1 MPPED
6 HSESETAPAPIIVV
20 WPGGGRERP
29 GVMLTEA
36 LTEAPDADVLL
47 VADGATAA
55 LALPLQA
62 LLGADDELFAI
73 TALTEDRL
81 RGLESGARWTGD
93 LKHRSAHDRAS
104 PERLPRVLVP
114 SSACTLL
121 RRSALELIGGPD
133 TGFTH
138 PDAVLLDLAGR
149 AARLG
154 MSCGLAV
161 DLGPVADGPGT
172 CPPNELQEAGRR
184 HPWLGGALAD
194 ETALDRGPLRAALVR
209 RRAELHRMSVTVD
222 ARTLTARAGGTET
235 YVAGLVLALARSGSV
250 RVRAV
255 MADDTPAGVVDAFA
269 AAGVE
274 RIGYAAAIAG
284 APRTDLVH
292 RPQQVFTPDDL
303 RLLELL
309 GERIVISQLDLIA
322 YRNPSYHADADTWRA
337 LRRTTR
343 LALSSADHVLFLSEH
358 ARRDALA
365 EELLPQTRAG
375 VAGIG
380 VTPPRS
386 DAVRRRPAR
395 LPDDRAL
402 LVMLG
407 ADYAHKNRPFAI
419 RLFDE
424 LRRAH
429 GFDGMLVLAGA
440 HVPHG
445 SSADEEARLLRDDRG
460 LSASVVDLGPV
471 DEPEKAWLASHAAA
485 YLFASSYE
493 GFGLV
498 PLEAAAAGTPCLYS
512 ASSSLRELIDPDAAT
527 IVPWDVARSAA
538 RGVALLRPGPAR
550 ERHLELLRGALERFR
565 WDVVVADVVAAY
577 RTALASAYRGGAAR
591 AFAELQREEYI
602 VALDASLRGL
612 QERVS
617 HGLPLID
624 ADGGLLDRD
633 QRQGLMRLAARPG
646 VSAPLFALL
655 GALGAPERRRWR
667 SDHNEGDDS

>member
-6 HSESETAPAPIIVV
+6 HSESETAPAPTTVL
-20 WPGGGRERP
+20 WPGADGEHP
-29 GVMLTEA
+29 GEAIKKA
-36 LTEAPDADVLL
+36 LTEAPDVDILL
-47 VADGATAA
+47 VADVAAAA
-55 LALPLQA
+55 LAPPLQA
-62 LLGADDELFAI
+62 LLASDDELFAI
-73 TALTEDRL
+73 TALTGERL
-81 RGLESGARWTGD
+81 GGLEPGPAPAEDPSD
-93 LKHRSAHDRAS
+93 PPAHDRAR
-104 PERLPRVLVP
+104 PGPLARVLVP

-133 TGFTH
+133 TGFSH

-149 AARLG
+149 AARHG

-161 DLGPVADGPGT
+161 DLAPVADAPGA
-172 CPPNELQEAGRR
+172 CPPNELREAARR
-184 HPWLGGALAD
+184 YSWLGEALAD

-209 RRAELHRMSVTVD
+209 RRAELHPMSVTVD
-222 ARTLTARAGGTET
+222 ARTLTSGAGGTQT
-235 YVAGLVLALARSGSV
+235 YVAGLVLALARAGSV

-255 MADDTPAGVVDAFA
+255 MADDAPADVADAFA

-274 RIGYAAAIAG
+274 QIGYAAALAG

-322 YRNPSYHADADTWRA
+322 YRDPSYHASADTWRA

-343 LALSSADHVLFLSEH
+343 LALSAADRVLFLSEH

-365 EELLPQTRAG
+365 EELVPGARAG

-380 VTPPRS
+380 VAAPPS
-386 DAVRRRPAR
+386 DAPRRRPPR
-395 LPDDRAL
+395 LPADRAL

-419 RLFDE
+419 RLFGE

-429 GFDGMLVLAGA
+429 GFDGVLVLAGS
-440 HVPHG
+440 HVPYG
-445 SSADEEARLLRDDRG
+445 STADEEARLLAEDLE

-471 DEPEKAWLASHAAA
+471 DEPEKAWLALHATA
-485 YLFASSYE
+485 YLFPSSYE

-498 PLEAAAAGTPCLYS
+498 PLEAAAAGTPCLYA
-512 ASSSLRELIDPDAAT
+512 ASSSLRELIDPEAAT
-527 IVPWDVARSAA
+527 IVSWDVARSAA
-538 RGVALLRPGPAR
+538 RGAALLRPGPER
-550 ERHLELLRGALERFR
+550 DRHLELLGGALERYR
-565 WDVVVADVVAAY
+565 WDVVVADVLAAY
-577 RTALASAYRGGAAR
+577 RTALASSYRAGAAR

-602 VALDASLRGL
+602 VTLDASLRGL

-624 ADGGLLDRD
+624 ANGGLLDRD
-633 QRQGLMRLAARPG
+633 QRQGLMRLAARPAM
-646 VSAPLFALL
+646 SAPLLALL
-655 GALGAPERRRWR
+655 GALGGADRHRRR
-667 SDHNEGDDS
+667 SDHNEGDDA